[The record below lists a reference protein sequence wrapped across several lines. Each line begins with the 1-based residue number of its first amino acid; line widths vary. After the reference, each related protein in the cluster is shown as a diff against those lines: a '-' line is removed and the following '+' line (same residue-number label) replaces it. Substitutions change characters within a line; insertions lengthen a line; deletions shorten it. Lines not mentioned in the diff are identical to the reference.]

1 MTPKIANPRK
11 TYNMQKIRIPAQ
23 PKCCPHPAEID
34 NPDLP
39 VSAIFQDVTVLTA
52 QDFLLP
58 TGVGLITVGL
68 RIGTI
73 APAEPGPAC

>member
-1 MTPKIANPRK
+1 MLPP
-11 TYNMQKIRIPAQ
+11 
-23 PKCCPHPAEID
+23 PAEID
-34 NPDLP
+34 STDLP
-39 VSAIFQDVTVLTA
+39 VSALFEDDTNLAA

-73 APAEPGPAC
+73 APAPGAPPC